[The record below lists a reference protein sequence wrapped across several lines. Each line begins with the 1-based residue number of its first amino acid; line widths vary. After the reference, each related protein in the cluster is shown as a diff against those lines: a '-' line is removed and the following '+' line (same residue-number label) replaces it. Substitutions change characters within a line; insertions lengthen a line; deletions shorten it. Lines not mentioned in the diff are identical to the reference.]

1 LDIPIVTAGP
11 IIDVDIHAEAAVKF
25 LTVNNISVAD
35 VLIAQD
41 LNVAQR
47 FESVAKDNG
56 LCLNRTVLAHNFG

>member
-1 LDIPIVTAGP
+1 MDIPIVTAEP
-11 IIDVDIHAEAAVKF
+11 IIDIDIHAEAAVKF

-41 LNVAQR
+41 LDVAQR

-56 LCLNRTVLAHNFG
+56 LCLNRTVLAHDFG